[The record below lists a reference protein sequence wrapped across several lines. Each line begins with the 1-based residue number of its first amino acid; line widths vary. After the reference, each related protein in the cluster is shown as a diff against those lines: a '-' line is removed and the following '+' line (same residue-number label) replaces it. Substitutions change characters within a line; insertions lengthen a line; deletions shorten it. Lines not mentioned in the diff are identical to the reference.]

1 MSRTLGRVQRG
12 GSPFA
17 GGGGHTL
24 GHTLC
29 VSTPH
34 PAYDFLGGLRQR
46 QGSLKV
52 PLIFSRKRQG
62 MRIPLHSVMGIA
74 YPTVRHWGCTPL
86 DTPQN
91 TKGFYGFLLSVWEYD
106 FFEIFSVLFVVFC
119 VIGLMEK

>member
-17 GGGGHTL
+17 GGGGHTF

-34 PAYDFLGGLRQR
+34 PAYGFLDGLRQR

-62 MRIPLHSVMGIA
+62 MRIPLHSLTGIA
-74 YPTVRHWGCTPL
+74 YPTVRHWSCTPL

-91 TKGFYGFLLSVWEYD
+91 TKGVYGFLLSVWEYD
-106 FFEIFSVLFVVFC
+106 FFEIFSVLFVVFA
-119 VIGLMEK
+119 

>member
-17 GGGGHTL
+17 GGGGHTF

-34 PAYDFLGGLRQR
+34 PAYGFLAYGFLDGLRQR

-52 PLIFSRKRQG
+52 PLIFSRKRLG
-62 MRIPLHSVMGIA
+62 MRIPLHSLTGIA
-74 YPTVRHWGCTPL
+74 YPTVHHWGCTPL

-91 TKGFYGFLLSVWEYD
+91 TKAFYGFLLSVWEYD
-106 FFEIFSVLFVVFC
+106 FFEIFSVLFRVFA
-119 VIGLMEK
+119 

>member
-34 PAYDFLGGLRQR
+34 PAYKAITVLR
-46 QGSLKV
+46 LFV
-52 PLIFSRKRQG
+52 
-62 MRIPLHSVMGIA
+62 
-74 YPTVRHWGCTPL
+74 
-86 DTPQN
+86 
-91 TKGFYGFLLSVWEYD
+91 SVWKHD